1 MRKLL
6 TGVAF
11 WVACAPVALA
21 AEVTDFTLE
30 NGLQVV
36 VIEDHRAP
44 VAVQMLWYR
53 IGAADE
59 PPGHSG
65 IAHFFEHLM
74 FKATDDLAAGEF
86 SATVQ
91 AQGGNDNAFTSWD
104 YTAYFQRVAAD
115 RLDLMMKL
123 EADRM
128 VDLQLTDEAVAT
140 ERNVILEERNQRVD
154 SDPGSLF
161 SEQAR
166 AAQFLNHPYGIP
178 VIGWRHEI
186 EALDRADAEAFYR
199 TYYAPNNAILI
210 VAGDVEPEAVR
221 AMAETHYGPLEP
233 TVDLPTRARP
243 SEPPQLAERRLS
255 MSDPRV
261 SEPYMMRTYLAPNRE
276 SGNQKE
282 AAALLYLAE
291 LLGGSGTTSLFARGL
306 QFDDPKAVYSY
317 AFYDGTALDSGTFGL
332 GLMPLPGVKPEE
344 AEAAMDKIIA
354 DFLAAGP
361 DPVAFERIKTQLRAA
376 EIYARD
382 DVEGLARRYGEA
394 LATGLTLKDIEDWPA
409 VLQSVTPDD
418 VIEAARKV
426 LDRRNAVTG
435 WLLTEE
441 GAQ

>member
-104 YTAYFQRVAAD
+104 YTAYYERVAAD
-115 RLDLMMKL
+115 RLDLMMQL
-123 EADRM
+123 EAERM
-128 VDLQLTDEAVAT
+128 RDLQLTDEAVTT

-178 VIGWRHEI
+178 VIG
-186 EALDRADAEAFYR
+186 
-199 TYYAPNNAILI
+199 
-210 VAGDVEPEAVR
+210 
-221 AMAETHYGPLEP
+221 
-233 TVDLPTRARP
+233 
-243 SEPPQLAERRLS
+243 
-255 MSDPRV
+255 
-261 SEPYMMRTYLAPNRE
+261 
-276 SGNQKE
+276 SGNH
-282 AAALLYLAE
+282 
-291 LLGGSGTTSLFARGL
+291 
-306 QFDDPKAVYSY
+306 
-317 AFYDGTALDSGTFGL
+317 L
-332 GLMPLPGVKPEE
+332 GLWRDHR
-344 AEAAMDKIIA
+344 AEP
-354 DFLAAGP
+354 AAG
-361 DPVAFERIKTQLRAA
+361 
-376 EIYARD
+376 
-382 DVEGLARRYGEA
+382 
-394 LATGLTLKDIEDWPA
+394 
-409 VLQSVTPDD
+409 
-418 VIEAARKV
+418 
-426 LDRRNAVTG
+426 
-435 WLLTEE
+435 
-441 GAQ
+441 

>member
-11 WVACAPVALA
+11 WGAFVPQAQA
-21 AEVTDFTLE
+21 AEVTDFTLD

-74 FKATDDLAAGEF
+74 FKATDDLKPGEF

-104 YTAYFQRVAAD
+104 YTAYHERVAAD

-128 VDLQLTDEAVAT
+128 RDLQLTDDAVET
-140 ERNVILEERNQRVD
+140 ERGVILEERNQRVD

-161 SEQAR
+161 SEQTR

-186 EALDRADAEAFYR
+186 AALDRSDAEAFYR
-199 TYYAPNNAILI
+199 TYYAPNNAILV
-210 VAGDVEPEAVR
+210 VAGDVTPDAVR
-221 AMAETHYGPLEP
+221 GMAEKHYGPLAP
-233 TVDLPTRARP
+233 TATIPPRSRP
-243 SEPPQLAERRLS
+243 KEPPQLAERRIA
-255 MSDPRV
+255 MADPRV
-261 SEPYMMRTYLAPNRE
+261 SEPYMMRTYLAPNRR
-276 SGNQKE
+276 SGDQKE

-291 LLGGSGTTSLFARGL
+291 LLGGSGTTSLFAKGL
-306 QFDDPKAVYSY
+306 QFADPKAVYSY
-317 AFYDGTALDSGTFGL
+317 AFYDGTALDSGSFGF
-332 GLMPLPGVKPEE
+332 GLMPLPGVAPEA
-344 AEAAMDKIIA
+344 AEAAMDRIVA

-361 DPVAFERIKTQLRAA
+361 DPAAFARIKTQLGAA

-394 LATGLTLKDIEDWPA
+394 LTTGLTLQDIADWPG

-418 VIEAARKV
+418 VMQAARKV

-441 GAQ
+441 DAQ

>member
-104 YTAYFQRVAAD
+104 YTAYYERVAAD
-115 RLDLMMKL
+115 RLDLMMQL
-123 EADRM
+123 EAERM
-128 VDLQLTDEAVAT
+128 RDLQLTDEAVAT

-166 AAQFLNHPYGIP
+166 AAQFL
-178 VIGWRHEI
+178 
-186 EALDRADAEAFYR
+186 DR
-199 TYYAPNNAILI
+199 
-210 VAGDVEPEAVR
+210 
-221 AMAETHYGPLEP
+221 
-233 TVDLPTRARP
+233 
-243 SEPPQLAERRLS
+243 
-255 MSDPRV
+255 
-261 SEPYMMRTYLAPNRE
+261 
-276 SGNQKE
+276 K
-282 AAALLYLAE
+282 
-291 LLGGSGTTSLFARGL
+291 
-306 QFDDPKAVYSY
+306 
-317 AFYDGTALDSGTFGL
+317 
-332 GLMPLPGVKPEE
+332 
-344 AEAAMDKIIA
+344 
-354 DFLAAGP
+354 
-361 DPVAFERIKTQLRAA
+361 
-376 EIYARD
+376 
-382 DVEGLARRYGEA
+382 
-394 LATGLTLKDIEDWPA
+394 
-409 VLQSVTPDD
+409 SV
-418 VIEAARKV
+418 V
-426 LDRRNAVTG
+426 
-435 WLLTEE
+435 
-441 GAQ
+441 